1 VTDKRV
7 RRRIFYAAAISG
19 AVHAA
24 VIATGRHEL
33 EEPPTDLPPL
43 AVRLVN
49 VAPERVPVA
58 QRMRPQARAA
68 KPPKVAA
75 ARPPSLPL
83 PLDLG
88 APAQPEPEGVAAAA
102 EMQAAE
108 APTAELPGGETP
120 SSPVPEPTVIA
131 TAPAST
137 LAADKPAL
145 PAFPK
150 SGRISYTV
158 VYGRDQFPVGRTVQS
173 WKIDG
178 TRYQLAS
185 RSETIGLADLLR
197 SQHRTYL
204 SRGEL
209 TPAGLRPETF
219 LMSRNRGR
227 GPEEARATFH
237 WPEGTITLGSGG
249 KRHDEPLPPG
259 THDFVSFIYQLAI
272 DPPAPGPRQATIT
285 NGSRLQTYVL
295 TVLPEEKIETPLGIL
310 RALPITQARTPGAE
324 TMDVWLA
331 VEYRY
336 LPVRLRFYGRDG
348 EPAGEQIVTE
358 IRLSDD

>member
-7 RRRIFYAAAISG
+7 RRRILYAAAISG
-19 AVHAA
+19 AVHAGA
-24 VIATGRHEL
+24 IAIGRHDI
-33 EEPPTDLPPL
+33 EEPPADLPPL
-43 AVRLVN
+43 AVRIVN
-49 VAPERVPVA
+49 VAPEPRTSAPPV
-58 QRMRPQARAA
+58 RPQPRAA
-68 KPPKVAA
+68 KPSKVAVA
-75 ARPPSLPL
+75 PRPALPL
-83 PLDLG
+83 PPQPS
-88 APAQPEPEGVAAAA
+88 APAQPEPEDVTASAEVPVA
-102 EMQAAE
+102 
-108 APTAELPGGETP
+108 ETSP
-120 SSPVPEPTVIA
+120 APVPEPTVVA

-137 LAADKPAL
+137 LAAEKPAL

-150 SGRISYTV
+150 NGRISYSV

-185 RSETIGLADLLR
+185 RSETTGLADLLR
-197 SQHRTYL
+197 SQHRTYF

-209 TPAGLRPETF
+209 TAEGLRPDTF

-227 GPEEARATFH
+227 GPEEARATFR
-237 WPEGTITLGSGG
+237 WAEGTVTLGSGG

-259 THDFVSFIYQLAI
+259 SQDLVSFMYQLAI
-272 DPPAPGPRQATIT
+272 DPPAPGPKEATIT
-285 NGSRLQTYVL
+285 NGSSLHTYML

-310 RALPITQARTPGAE
+310 RALPITQGHKPGAE
-324 TMDVWLA
+324 TVDVWLA

-348 EPAGEQIVTE
+348 EPTGEQIVTE

>member
-7 RRRIFYAAAISG
+7 RRRILYAAAVSG
-19 AVHAA
+19 VVHAA
-24 VIATGRHEL
+24 VIAVGHEPP
-33 EEPPTDLPPL
+33 EEIPTDLPPL

-49 VAPERVPVA
+49 VAPEAPVA
-58 QRMRPQARAA
+58 SQPAPRRPRAA
-68 KPPKVAA
+68 RSAKIAVAPA
-75 ARPPSLPL
+75 PVLPL
-83 PLDLG
+83 PRAPGPVEPGASAAAEPEDVASSQDLPI
-88 APAQPEPEGVAAAA
+88 AETPPAPEPE
-102 EMQAAE
+102 
-108 APTAELPGGETP
+108 PTI
-120 SSPVPEPTVIA
+120 VA

-137 LAADKPAL
+137 AVEKPSL

-150 SGRISYTV
+150 SGRIAYTV
-158 VYGRDQFPVGRTVQS
+158 VYGRDQLPVGRTVQS

-185 RSETIGLADLLR
+185 RSETTGLIDLIR

-209 TPAGLRPETF
+209 TPGGLRPETF

-227 GPEEARATFH
+227 GPEEARATFR
-237 WPEGTITLGSGG
+237 WEQGTVTLGRAG
-249 KRHDEPLPPG
+249 KQHDEPLPPG
-259 THDFVSFIYQLAI
+259 SQDLVSFMYQLAI
-272 DPPAPGPRQATIT
+272 DPPAPGVKEATIT
-285 NGSRLQTYVL
+285 NGSSLHTYTVK
-295 TVLPEEKIETPLGIL
+295 VLPEEKIETPLGVL
-310 RALPITQARTPGAE
+310 RALPITQGRKPGAE
-324 TMDVWLA
+324 SVDVWLA

-348 EPAGEQIVTE
+348 EPTGEQIVTE

>member
-1 VTDKRV
+1 VTNKRV
-7 RRRIFYAAAISG
+7 RRRIVYAAAISG

-24 VIATGRHEL
+24 VIAIGRHEL
-33 EEPPTDLPPL
+33 DEAPTDLPPL
-43 AVRLVN
+43 AVRIVSATPEAATIAAPVRRPPRATKSSKVA
-49 VAPERVPVA
+49 VAPR
-58 QRMRPQARAA
+58 
-68 KPPKVAA
+68 
-75 ARPPSLPL
+75 PSLPL
-83 PLDLG
+83 PPG
-88 APAQPEPEGVAAAA
+88 PSAAAQPEPEDIAATAEVPGVEGAAAGA
-102 EMQAAE
+102 P
-108 APTAELPGGETP
+108 PTA
-120 SSPVPEPTVIA
+120 VAEPTVVA
-131 TAPAST
+131 TAPPST
-137 LAADKPAL
+137 LATETPAL

-150 SGRISYTV
+150 SGRISYSV
-158 VYGRDQFPVGRTVQS
+158 VYGRDQYPVGRTVQS

-209 TPAGLRPETF
+209 TPDGLRPNTF

-237 WPEGTITLGSGG
+237 WAEGTVTLGAAG
-249 KRHDEPLPPG
+249 KRHDEALPPG
-259 THDFVSFIYQLAI
+259 THDLVSFIYQLAI
-272 DPPAPGPRQATIT
+272 DPPVPGAREATIT
-285 NGSRLQTYVL
+285 NGSSLRTYAI

-310 RALPITQARTPGAE
+310 RALPITQARKPGAE
-324 TMDVWLA
+324 TVDVWLA

-348 EPAGEQIVTE
+348 EAAGEQIVTE
-358 IRLSDD
+358 IRLSED